1 MHADELRLN
10 SLLSTRD
17 HLEAFG
23 PSSAHGRE
31 WKRDR
36 ESGHL
41 REKSQIVLIY
51 CKGRQWAPDPTEH
64 QS

>member
-1 MHADELRLN
+1 MHADEPRLN

-23 PSSAHGRE
+23 PSSARGRE

-41 REKSQIVLIY
+41 KRKVADFIDLLQKEAV
-51 CKGRQWAPDPTEH
+51 AT
-64 QS
+64 